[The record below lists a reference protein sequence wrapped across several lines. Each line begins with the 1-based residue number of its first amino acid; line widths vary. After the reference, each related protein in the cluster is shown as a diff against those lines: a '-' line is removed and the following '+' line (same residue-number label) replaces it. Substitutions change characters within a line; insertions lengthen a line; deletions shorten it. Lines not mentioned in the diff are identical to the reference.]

1 MASVEFSSSYSVSY
15 WGSIQAQVRV
25 TFSETYNPST
35 NATTLNLTGL
45 EFKKNGSANVGSI
58 PIFGSISVNGTTVC
72 TINNTGG
79 GKSSYVSLSGSGWC
93 SAGLSSLTKTPV
105 TVTHNADGS
114 KSVTVTV
121 TAGSQSRFCAQ
132 YSWYHQYSTDPSTG
146 HPLYRTDYIP
156 FGVPTSSATM
166 ALTTRPRISSVTATN
181 AYIGDPVTI
190 TINRYNSAFTH
201 TVTASCAGHTE
212 TLMTK
217 GSTYPTLTWTPALAT
232 YAPLITNAM
241 AATATITCQTYNGN
255 TLLGQSTTTCTLTL
269 RAADVAPSVSIA
281 TTDPTGNLAT
291 YGKYVKSKSK
301 ITVTLTPTFAYG
313 ATLKTTSISANGAT
327 YNSSPATTDFIAS
340 ASNTGI
346 TATITDSRGQTATET
361 ATIQIYDYAA
371 PMINAFTAH
380 RCNGDGTDNNAGAY
394 MAVVYDIEV
403 TPLGNQNA
411 KTLTVKYKKIADQNY
426 QTAAITLS
434 SYTEAGTSQPIAVD
448 TNSTYNVQ
456 LVLEDDFATGQSA
469 AMAALVL
476 PTASTRMN
484 WGAGENGGIAI
495 GKVNEYDKTLEVADD
510 WEVRIGG
517 TLTIA
522 GKTIL
527 DLIYPVGSIYMSVNS
542 TSPATF
548 IGGTWEQLK
557 DRFLLGAGDTYSNGA
572 TGGEATHKLTTTE
585 MPSHNH
591 AQSSVGTQRAIST
604 TTSGAT
610 NYIERGSGVYYTAT
624 LNNFTTGSRGGDGAH
639 NNMPPYLVVYIW
651 KRTA

>member
-25 TFSETYNPST
+25 TFSETYNSLT

-45 EFKKNGSANVGSI
+45 EFKKNGSTNLGSI
-58 PIFGSISVNGTTVC
+58 PVFGSISVNGTTVC

-121 TAGSQSRFCAQ
+121 TAGAQSRFCAR
-132 YSWYHQYSTDPSTG
+132 YEWYHQYSTDPGTG
-146 HPLYRTDYIP
+146 HALYRTDYIP

-181 AYIGDPVTI
+181 AYIGEPVTI
-190 TINRYNSAFTH
+190 TMDRYNSAFTH

-241 AATATITCQTYNGN
+241 AATATITCQTYNGG
-255 TLLGQSTTTCTLTL
+255 TLIGQSTATCTLTL
-269 RAADVAPSVSIA
+269 KAADVAPSVSIA
-281 TTDPTGNLAT
+281 TADPTGNLTT
-291 YGKYVKSKSK
+291 YGKYVKGKSK
-301 ITVTLTPTFAYG
+301 ITVTLTPTLAYG
-313 ATLKTTSISANGAT
+313 ASLVTQGITANGAS
-327 YNSSPATTDFIAS
+327 YNTSPATTDFILS
-340 ASNTGI
+340 ASSTGI
-346 TATITDSRGQTATET
+346 TATITDSRGQTATAT
-361 ATIQIYDYAA
+361 ATIQIYDYDA
-371 PMINAFTAH
+371 PMINEFTAH
-380 RCNGDGTDNNAGAY
+380 RCNSDGTDNNAGAY

-403 TPLGNQNA
+403 SPLGNQNA

-426 QTAAITLS
+426 QTATITLS

-495 GKVNEYDKTLEVADD
+495 GKVSEHNKTLEIADD
-510 WEVRIGG
+510 WEVKIGG
-517 TLTIA
+517 SLTIA

-572 TGGEATHKLTTTE
+572 TGGEATHTLTKSELPAEKLNIYVSSGWLGYKNTTA
-585 MPSHNH
+585 N
-591 AQSSVGTQRAIST
+591 A
-604 TTSGAT
+604 
-610 NYIERGSGVYYTAT
+610 GSGIAGLGYQDGTALKT
-624 LNNFTTGSRGGDGAH
+624 ENMGSGNAH